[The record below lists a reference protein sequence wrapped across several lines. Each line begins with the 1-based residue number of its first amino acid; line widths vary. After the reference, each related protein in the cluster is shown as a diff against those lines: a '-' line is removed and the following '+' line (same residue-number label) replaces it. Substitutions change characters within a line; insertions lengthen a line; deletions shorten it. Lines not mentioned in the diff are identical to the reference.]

1 MGSTSNSA
9 GSEASRKG
17 ADSSDEGVES
27 SEYEQ
32 AVREA
37 ERALVER
44 RHISIRLRIAVGLGV
59 CFLLTAAVTVAS
71 LVSLN
76 EVRTSQEFLEKV
88 SNYALELDQAR
99 RYEKNYF
106 LYGSNLDDA
115 LSEAHTAHLLLR
127 SADSSIRKRV
137 GAEEFERVETNLEV
151 YTRLLDRL
159 HSLRNVRQ
167 GPSRDERA
175 DIERELRRHG
185 AQLLLDAGTLVDQER
200 LRMHTILRSSKLMGT
215 AALIVVLLMIVFIGN
230 LLTRQILTPIGR
242 FLRHTKRIAAG
253 DYAPILPKRRFRDE
267 LSDLALAVN
276 QMVRQLRNHEAKLA
290 RTSRMA
296 AVGTLTAGVAHE
308 LNNPL
313 NNISLD
319 TEAMLENFE
328 DYTDDEKKKMLRDI
342 LTHVERAGGT
352 VRNLLDFTRQETPVF
367 VSTSI
372 ADIVE
377 RGVRLM
383 TNEAALSDVRFDV
396 ELPPDLPLVRGN
408 PRSLEQVCLNL
419 FLNAIQA
426 MPRGGT
432 LSVRA
437 APAEGDMVRLDV
449 TDTGVGISEDHL
461 ASVFDPF
468 FTTKEVGVGT
478 GLGLSVTYG
487 IIQNH
492 HGSIEVKSKV
502 DSGTT
507 FSIYLPRSSDDGAKH
522 SATDQP

>member
-9 GSEASRKG
+9 GSDASRVG
-17 ADSSDEGVES
+17 ADASDESDES
-27 SEYEQ
+27 SGYDR

-44 RHISIRLRIAVGLGV
+44 RYVSIRLRIAVGLGA

-88 SNYALELDQAR
+88 SNCALELEQAR

-127 SADSSIRKRV
+127 SADRSIRKRV
-137 GAEEFERVETNLEV
+137 GAEEFERVERNLEE

-159 HSLRNVRQ
+159 HTLRNVRQ
-167 GPSRDERA
+167 GTDRDERA
-175 DIERELRRHG
+175 EIERDLRKHG

-200 LRMHTILRSSKLMGT
+200 LRMHTLLRSSKLMGT
-215 AALIVVLLMIVFIGN
+215 GALVVVLLMIVFIGN
-230 LLTRQILTPIGR
+230 LLTHQILTPIGR

-276 QMVRQLRNHEAKLA
+276 QMVRQLRNHEAKLS
-290 RTSRMA
+290 RTSKMA
-296 AVGTLTAGVAHE
+296 AVGTLTAGIAHE

-319 TEAMLENFE
+319 TEAMLENFD
-328 DYTDDEKKKMLRDI
+328 DYSDAEKQRMLRDI

-352 VRNLLDFTRQETPVF
+352 VRNLLDFTRQDTPVF
-367 VSTSI
+367 VSVSL
-372 ADIVE
+372 ADVVG

-383 TNEAALSDVRFDV
+383 SNEAALNDVQFDV
-396 ELPPDLPLVRGN
+396 ELPPDLPRVRGN

-426 MPRGGT
+426 MSRGGN
-432 LSVRA
+432 LSVRGSL
-437 APAEGDMVRLDV
+437 AEDDMVRLDV
-449 TDTGVGISEDHL
+449 ADTGVGIPEQHL

-492 HGSIEVKSKV
+492 RGTIEVKSKV
-502 DSGTT
+502 GSGTT
-507 FSIYLPRSSDDGAKH
+507 FSIYLPRSNDDTANQR
-522 SATDQP
+522 ATGQT